1 MSGPFGQL
9 WKASR
14 FLSLFL
20 PELVADLFHLSY
32 AKVTLR
38 VCCTFFLFSVST
50 IGEGVNIAKYAS
62 ISFPEF

>member
-20 PELVADLFHLSY
+20 PELFHLSY

-50 IGEGVNIAKYAS
+50 IGEGVNTAKYAS